1 MRYSGRNIEETVQE
15 SLTTYEELPYMKKY
29 RCGQKRRR
37 EKKRK
42 EIIIFIAS
50 INSWTFST
58 PQPL

>member
-1 MRYSGRNIEETVQE
+1 MRYSGRNIEETVQV

-29 RCGQKRRR
+29 RCGQKRR
-37 EKKRK
+37 EKKRN